1 MSWKNLKVGPW
12 SIASALSV
20 AIGGLVFVAVL
31 VVLTTQLISNRA
43 SVLELVRDDI
53 QQAFET
59 IETALEDHLSPVADQ
74 VEFLGR
80 LIDSGR
86 YQLDERGRLQDLFT
100 GALAAT
106 PQIDGIFLTE
116 PDLRFLGVGQ
126 TSQGEIKIL
135 TKSRLDP
142 ARRRAMSESVE
153 ASDGARW
160 YELVNVDG
168 RTFLNLRRPL
178 RRDGEYLGFLVAVVS
193 MAELSQMMADFGDA
207 HDETAFILHGEG
219 SVLAHPAL
227 VSPHPDLSEQQPVV
241 AIDRVGDLV
250 LSALPEGRVMPD
262 MADLENYGIEILH
275 VDIGDQAYM
284 VGTKRMDRY
293 GPVPWH
299 LGAWVPMDNLMDTM
313 RPLHIAALT
322 GLAIAVFA
330 VVLAIVLGRLLARPI
345 RRVAAESAKVGLFD
359 LEHVERLPSSAI
371 SELNDQATAFNAMLA
386 GLQSFSRYVP
396 RRLVMRLI
404 QSGAGDELESGE
416 RELTVMFTDIVG
428 FTAMSEQLP
437 ASDVADFLNQ
447 HFTLLATC
455 VEAEEGTID
464 KFIGDA
470 LMAFWGAPEA
480 QDDHAQRA
488 CRAAQAIAVAVAADN
503 AERAAAGL
511 APIRVRIGVH
521 GGPVVVGNIGA
532 PGRINYTIVGDT
544 VNTCQRLESLGR
556 NIDTDDAVTI
566 LVSEATARA
575 VETDFV
581 LEPAGSYEVKGRTEQ
596 VQAFRLM
603 PG

>member
-43 SVLELVRDDI
+43 SVLELVRDNI
-53 QQAFET
+53 QQAFES

-322 GLAIAVFA
+322 GLAIAVLA

>member
-20 AIGGLVFVAVL
+20 AIGGLVFIAVL

-447 HFTLLATC
+447 HFTLLANC

>member
-43 SVLELVRDDI
+43 SVLELVRDNI
-53 QQAFET
+53 HQAFET

-135 TKSRLDP
+135 TKSRIDP

-437 ASDVADFLNQ
+437 ARDVADFLNQ

-488 CRAAQAIAVAVAADN
+488 CRAAQAIAAAVAADN

>member
-322 GLAIAVFA
+322 GLAIAVLA

-488 CRAAQAIAVAVAADN
+488 CRAAQAIAAAVAADN

>member
-59 IETALEDHLSPVADQ
+59 IETALEDHLSPAADQ

-322 GLAIAVFA
+322 GLAIAVLA

-603 PG
+603 PE

>member
-80 LIDSGR
+80 LIDNGR

-322 GLAIAVFA
+322 GLAIAVLA

>member
-322 GLAIAVFA
+322 GLAIAVLA